1 MSRSA
6 APRLAIGAI
15 AMAFW
20 CTPGAAQS
28 PPANP
33 LTSAGFAVKYPNS
46 PERQEIINSLPANRV
61 VKRTRN
67 GKVHYV
73 YADPGGCGCAY
84 VGSPQAYAN
93 VRNRGPR
100 DDIGHERMMSEMMRD
115 VDQDGAPEQPG
126 SPNGLDYVFG
136 GADF

>member
-1 MSRSA
+1 MSKSA
-6 APRLAIGAI
+6 VTRFAIVPIAI
-15 AMAFW
+15 VFW
-20 CTPGAAQS
+20 CTPGATQTAGPNS
-28 PPANP
+28 A
-33 LTSAGFAVKYPNS
+33 LTAAGFATKYPNS
-46 PERQEIINSLPANRV
+46 PERQEIINSLPSNRL

-67 GKVHYV
+67 GKLHYV

-93 VRNRGPR
+93 VRNGGFR
-100 DDIGHERMMSEMMRD
+100 DIGHDRMMSEMMRD
-115 VDQDGAPEQPG
+115 IDQDGAPEQPG